1 MVITMLNA
9 LELDDRNS
17 LRHRRKEMKV
27 FSSKVPT
34 LFT

>member
-9 LELDDRNS
+9 LELDDR
-17 LRHRRKEMKV
+17 HGRKEVKV

-34 LFT
+34 LFM